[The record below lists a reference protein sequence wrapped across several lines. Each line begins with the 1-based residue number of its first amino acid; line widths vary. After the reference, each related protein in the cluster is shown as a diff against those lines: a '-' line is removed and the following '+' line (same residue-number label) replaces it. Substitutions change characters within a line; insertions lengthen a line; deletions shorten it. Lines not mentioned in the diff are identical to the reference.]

1 MNTPAVCWRS
11 TPTLKLSNTNSA
23 AIILT
28 VCQALSSDSFM
39 ILRTSLRRPER
50 RERGGS
56 ASRSKRRRPEVYS
69 NDIADAMEADL
80 QPLATSGLVTRISKY
95 DTNPAN
101 RPQSPHCPASGAT
114 HPRERAECPLLA
126 GTKTDIPK
134 YLGDVR
140 CWVNSG
146 KHLLSLSFSGFDPAR
161 TSSAAFQG
169 SPLSRPKN
177 TIAFAPDFGVRGR

>member
-1 MNTPAVCWRS
+1 
-11 TPTLKLSNTNSA
+11 
-23 AIILT
+23 
-28 VCQALSSDSFM
+28 M

-126 GTKTDIPK
+126 RNGHADRVAQCPLSGAKRKTYARIE
-134 YLGDVR
+134 
-140 CWVNSG
+140 
-146 KHLLSLSFSGFDPAR
+146 LLPWLRKNVHDQECAELFSLSSSLSSGSKHFWFSNLRNRDGISTRRLNVGVFTRPRPNSDIVR
-161 TSSAAFQG
+161 TF
-169 SPLSRPKN
+169 SR
-177 TIAFAPDFGVRGR
+177 

>member
-1 MNTPAVCWRS
+1 M
-11 TPTLKLSNTNSA
+11 
-23 AIILT
+23 
-28 VCQALSSDSFM
+28 
-39 ILRTSLRRPER
+39 RRPER

-126 GTKTDIPK
+126 RNGQYTTQSACPSLGAKRKTYAK
-134 YLGDVR
+134 R
-140 CWVNSG
+140 RETG
-146 KHLLSLSFSGFDPAR
+146 KE
-161 TSSAAFQG
+161 
-169 SPLSRPKN
+169 
-177 TIAFAPDFGVRGR
+177 

>member
-126 GTKTDIPK
+126 RNGQYTTRSACPF
-134 YLGDVR
+134 LG
-140 CWVNSG
+140 G
-146 KHLLSLSFSGFDPAR
+146 KAENICSH
-161 TSSAAFQG
+161 
-169 SPLSRPKN
+169 
-177 TIAFAPDFGVRGR
+177 